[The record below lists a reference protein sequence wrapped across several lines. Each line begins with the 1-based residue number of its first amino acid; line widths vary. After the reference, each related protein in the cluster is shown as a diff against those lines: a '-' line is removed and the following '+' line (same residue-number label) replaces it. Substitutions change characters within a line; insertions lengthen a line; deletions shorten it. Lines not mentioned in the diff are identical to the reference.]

1 MHHLSQKSIFFMLLK
16 NIFTESGFE
25 SEAEFI
31 PLISQDEED
40 QLLKDDIPEQLC
52 ILTVRNMVL
61 YSGIVFPII
70 AGKSGSIQL
79 LQDAYGLD
87 KTVGVLTQKNSGIE
101 NLSEKDLYSI
111 GTVAKI
117 LKLLKMPDGNTTVI
131 LQGKRRFKVNRFIQN
146 DPYFKAEIIALE
158 ENKPSCKDKE
168 YLALVESIKEIA
180 IKIIQDN
187 PNIPSEASIA
197 IRNIE
202 SPSFLINFVAA
213 NMNLAT
219 RDKQKLLEYDDLK
232 KRAMETLRFLNV
244 EHQQIKLKNDIQS
257 RVRSDMDQ
265 QQREYFL
272 HQQIKAIQEEL
283 GDISYEKEIDEMR
296 AKASR
301 KKWPKEAKKQ
311 FDRELLKM
319 QRTNPQ
325 MPEYTVQRNYL
336 ELMIDLP
343 WGRYSKDNF
352 DLEYAQKI
360 LDRDHYGLEKVKE
373 RIIEYLAVLKLR
385 GDMRSPILCFYGPP
399 GVGKT
404 SLGRSIATALKRK
417 YVRIS
422 LGGLHD
428 ESEIRGHRRTY
439 IGAMPGRLLQ
449 SIRKVGTSNPVFVI
463 DEIDKMGI
471 GTNGDPSSAMLE
483 VLDPEQNTS
492 FYDNFLEMGYD
503 LSKVLFIAT
512 ANSLSHI
519 QPALIDRME
528 VIEMNGY
535 TVEEKTQIVKKHI
548 LPKQLK
554 DNGLKKSDLILGTK
568 QIEKVIESYTRES
581 GLRTLEKH
589 IAKLARYVAK
599 HIAMNKKYVKFLS
612 IEKIESILGIPNDP
626 DRYEE
631 NNVPGVVTGL
641 AWTHFGGD
649 ILYIESS
656 LSKGK
661 GHLSITGNLGEVMK
675 ESATIALQYIKAHY
689 KEFNIDPIMFEEKN
703 VHVHVPEGAVPK
715 DGPSAGITMLT
726 SLVSSFT
733 KRKLRPHLAM
743 TGEITLRGK
752 VLPVGG
758 IKEKILAAKRANIKE
773 IILSQD
779 NKKDVEEIKTEHL
792 KGLTF
797 DYVRNMNDVIHLA
810 LL

>member
-1 MHHLSQKSIFFMLLK
+1 MLLK

-31 PLISQDEED
+31 PLMSQDEED

-79 LQDAYGLD
+79 LQDAYGFD
-87 KTVGVLTQKNSGIE
+87 KTVGVLTQKNSVIE
-101 NLSEKDLYSI
+101 NLSEKDLYTI

-146 DPYFKAEIIALE
+146 DPYFKAEIIALK

-168 YLALVESIKEIA
+168 YLALVESIKEIS

-219 RDKQKLLEYDDLK
+219 RDKQKLLEYNDLK

-296 AKASR
+296 VKASR

-352 DLEYAQKI
+352 NLEFAQKI

-417 YVRIS
+417 YVRVS

-463 DEIDKMGI
+463 DEIDKMGL

-512 ANSLSHI
+512 ANSLSNI
-519 QPALIDRME
+519 QAALIDRME

-535 TVEEKTQIVKKHI
+535 TVEEKTPIVKKHI

-554 DNGLKKSDLILGTK
+554 ENGLKKSDLILGNK

-589 IAKLARYVAK
+589 IAKLARYAAK
-599 HIAMNKKYVKFLS
+599 HIAMNKKYVKRLN
-612 IEKIESILGIPNDP
+612 IEKIEEILGIPNDP
-626 DRYEE
+626 DCYEG
-631 NNVPGVVTGL
+631 NNITGVVTGL
-641 AWTHFGGD
+641 AWTNFGGD

-661 GHLSITGNLGEVMK
+661 GNLSITGNLGDVMK

-689 KEFNIDPIMFEEKN
+689 EEFHIDPKMFEEKN

-715 DGPSAGITMLT
+715 DGPSAGIAMLT
-726 SLVSSFT
+726 SLVSSY
-733 KRKLRPHLAM
+733 KNRKLKPHLAM

-779 NKKDVEEIKTEHL
+779 NKKDVEEIKKDHL

-797 DYVRNMNDVIHLA
+797 DYVRDMNDVVHLS

>member
-1 MHHLSQKSIFFMLLK
+1 MFLK

-31 PLISQDEED
+31 PLMSQDEED

-158 ENKPSCKDKE
+158 ENKPSCQDKE

-187 PNIPSEASIA
+187 PNLPSEASIA

-296 AKASR
+296 VKASR

-554 DNGLKKSDLILGTK
+554 DNGLKKSNLILGTK

-581 GLRTLEKH
+581 GLRTLEKQ

-599 HIAMNKKYVKFLS
+599 HIAMNKKYVKNLS
-612 IEKIESILGIPNDP
+612 IEKIERILGIPNDP
-626 DRYEE
+626 DRYED

-661 GHLSITGNLGEVMK
+661 GHLSLTGNLGEVMK

-689 KEFNIDPIMFEEKN
+689 KEFHIDPIMFEEKN

-733 KRKLRPHLAM
+733 KRKLRPNLAM

-773 IILSQD
+773 IILSQE
-779 NKKDVEEIKTEHL
+779 NKKDIEEIKTEHL

>member
-1 MHHLSQKSIFFMLLK
+1 MLLK

-31 PLISQDEED
+31 PLMSQDEED

-131 LQGKRRFKVNRFIQN
+131 LQGKRRFKVSRFIQN

-301 KKWPKEAKKQ
+301 KKWSKEAKKQ

-343 WGRYSKDNF
+343 WGKYSKDSF
-352 DLEYAQKI
+352 DLEFAQKI

-449 SIRKVGTSNPVFVI
+449 SIRKVGTSNPVFVL
-463 DEIDKMGI
+463 DEIDKMGL
-471 GTNGDPSSAMLE
+471 GANGDPSSAMLE

-512 ANSLSHI
+512 ANSLSNI

-554 DNGLKKSDLILGTK
+554 ENGLKKSELILGTP

-589 IAKLARYVAK
+589 MAKLARYAAK
-599 HIAMNKKYVKFLS
+599 HIAMDRKYVKRLS
-612 IEKIESILGIPNDP
+612 IEKIEEILGIPNDP

-631 NNVPGVVTGL
+631 NKVPGVVTGL

-661 GHLSITGNLGEVMK
+661 GNLSITGNLGEVMK

-689 KEFNIDPIMFEEKN
+689 KDFNIDPKMFEEQN

-726 SLVSSFT
+726 SLVSSYT

-779 NKKDVEEIKTEHL
+779 NKKDVEEIKQDHL

-797 DYVRNMNDVIHLA
+797 DYVRDMNDVIHLA
-810 LL
+810 LI

>member
-1 MHHLSQKSIFFMLLK
+1 MLLK

-31 PLISQDEED
+31 PLMSQDEED
-40 QLLKDDIPEQLC
+40 QLLKGDIPEQLC
-52 ILTVRNMVL
+52 ILTVKNMVL

-352 DLEYAQKI
+352 DLDYAQKI

-463 DEIDKMGI
+463 DEIDKMGL

-554 DNGLKKSDLILGTK
+554 DNGLKKSDLVLGTK

-599 HIAMNKKYVKFLS
+599 HIAMNKKYVKLLS
-612 IEKIESILGIPNDP
+612 IEKIEKILGIPNDP

-631 NNVPGVVTGL
+631 NNIPGVVTGL

-733 KRKLRPHLAM
+733 KRKLRPNLAM

-779 NKKDVEEIKTEHL
+779 NKKDVEEIKPEHL

-797 DYVRNMNDVIHLA
+797 DYVKNMNDVIHLS

>member
-1 MHHLSQKSIFFMLLK
+1 MLLK

-31 PLISQDEED
+31 PLMSQDEED
-40 QLLKDDIPEQLC
+40 QLLKDDIPKQLC

-101 NLSEKDLYSI
+101 NISEKDLYSI

-146 DPYFKAEIIALE
+146 DPYFKAEIVALE
-158 ENKPSCKDKE
+158 EKKPSCKDKE

-343 WGRYSKDNF
+343 WGRYSKDSF

-463 DEIDKMGI
+463 DEIDKMSLGA
-471 GTNGDPSSAMLE
+471 NGDPSSAMLE

-554 DNGLKKSDLILGTK
+554 DNGLKKSNLILGNK

-599 HIAMNKKYVKFLS
+599 HIAMNKKYVKKLS
-612 IEKIESILGIPNDP
+612 IEKIENILGVPNDP

-641 AWTHFGGD
+641 AWTNFGGD

-656 LSKGK
+656 LSNGK
-661 GHLSITGNLGEVMK
+661 GNLSITGNLGEIMK
-675 ESATIALQYIKAHY
+675 ESATIALQYIKSHY
-689 KEFNIDPIMFEEKN
+689 KEFNIDPKMFEEKN

-726 SLVSSFT
+726 SLVSSYT
-733 KRKLRPHLAM
+733 KRKLKPNIAM

-779 NKKDVEEIKTEHL
+779 NKKDVEEIKQEHL
-792 KGLTF
+792 IGLTF
-797 DYVRNMNDVIHLA
+797 DYVRDMNDVIHLS

>member
-1 MHHLSQKSIFFMLLK
+1 MLLK

-31 PLISQDEED
+31 PLMSQDEED

-79 LQDAYGLD
+79 LQDAYGFD

-343 WGRYSKDNF
+343 WGRYSKDSF
-352 DLEYAQKI
+352 DLEFAQKI

-471 GTNGDPSSAMLE
+471 GANGDPSSAMLE

-512 ANSLSHI
+512 ANSLSNI

-528 VIEMNGY
+528 IIEMNGY

-548 LPKQLK
+548 FPKQLK
-554 DNGLKKSDLILGTK
+554 ENGLRKSDLILGTK

-599 HIAMNKKYVKFLS
+599 HIAMDKKYVKHFN
-612 IEKIESILGIPNDP
+612 IEKIEEILGIPNDP
-626 DRYEE
+626 DRYEG

-641 AWTHFGGD
+641 AWTNFGGD

-661 GHLSITGNLGEVMK
+661 GNLSITGNLGEIMK

-689 KEFNIDPIMFEEKN
+689 EEFNIDPKMFEEKN
-703 VHVHVPEGAVPK
+703 VHVHVPEGSVPK

-726 SLVSSFT
+726 SLVSIYT
-733 KRKLRPHLAM
+733 KRKLKPYLAM

-773 IILSQD
+773 IILSQE
-779 NKKDVEEIKTEHL
+779 NKKDVEEIKQDHL

-797 DYVRNMNDVIHLA
+797 DYVRDMNDVIHLA

>member
-1 MHHLSQKSIFFMLLK
+1 MKSILDMLLK

-31 PLISQDEED
+31 PLMSQDEED
-40 QLLKDDIPEQLC
+40 QLLKDDVPEQLC

-79 LQDAYGLD
+79 LKDAYGLD
-87 KTVGVLTQKNSGIE
+87 KTVGVLTQRNSVIE
-101 NLSEKDLYSI
+101 NISEKDLYSI

-146 DPYFKAEIIALE
+146 NPYFKAEILALE
-158 ENKPSCKDKE
+158 EKKPSSKDKE
-168 YLALVESIKEIA
+168 YLALVESIKEIS

-202 SPSFLINFVAA
+202 SPSFLINFVAS

-232 KRAMETLRFLNV
+232 KRAMETLRFLNL

-296 AKASR
+296 TKASR
-301 KKWPKEAKKQ
+301 KKWTKEAKKQ
-311 FDRELLKM
+311 FDRELIKM
-319 QRTNPQ
+319 QRINPQ

-343 WGRYSKDNF
+343 WNKYSKDNF
-352 DLEYAQKI
+352 DLEFAQKI
-360 LDRDHYGLEKVKE
+360 LDRDHYGLEHVKE

-417 YVRIS
+417 YIRIS

-449 SIRKVGTSNPVFVI
+449 SIRKAGTSNPVFVI
-463 DEIDKMGI
+463 DEIDKIGL

-492 FYDNFLEMGYD
+492 FYDNFLEMGYN

-512 ANSLSHI
+512 ANSISSIH
-519 QPALIDRME
+519 PALLDRME
-528 VIEMNGY
+528 LIEMNGY
-535 TVEEKTQIVKKHI
+535 TIEEKIKIVKKHI
-548 LPKQLK
+548 FPKQLK
-554 DNGLKKSDLILGTK
+554 ENGLKKKDLILGNE

-581 GLRTLEKH
+581 GLRTIEKH
-589 IAKLARYVAK
+589 MAKLARYAAK
-599 HIAMNKKYVKFLS
+599 HIAMDQKYLKRLS
-612 IEKIESILGIPNDP
+612 VEKIEKILGIPNDP

-631 NNVPGVVTGL
+631 NKVPGVVTGL

-689 KEFNIDPIMFEEKN
+689 KEFNIDPKMFEERN

-726 SLVSSFT
+726 SLVSSYT
-733 KRKLRPHLAM
+733 KRKLRPYLAM

-779 NKKDVEEIKTEHL
+779 NKKDVEEIKQDNL

-797 DYVRNMNDVIHLA
+797 DYVRDMNDVIHLA

>member
-1 MHHLSQKSIFFMLLK
+1 MLLK

-31 PLISQDEED
+31 PLMSQDEED

-131 LQGKRRFKVNRFIQN
+131 LQGKRRFKVSRFIQN

-301 KKWPKEAKKQ
+301 KKWSKEAKKQ

-343 WGRYSKDNF
+343 WGKYSKDSF
-352 DLEYAQKI
+352 DLEFAQKI

-449 SIRKVGTSNPVFVI
+449 SIRKVGTSNPVFVL
-463 DEIDKMGI
+463 DEIDKMGL
-471 GTNGDPSSAMLE
+471 GANGDPSSAMLE

-512 ANSLSHI
+512 ANSISNI

-535 TVEEKTQIVKKHI
+535 TIEEKTQIVKKHI

-554 DNGLKKSDLILGTK
+554 ENGLKKSDLILGTQ

-589 IAKLARYVAK
+589 MAKLARYAAK
-599 HIAMNKKYVKFLS
+599 HIAMDRKYVKRLS
-612 IEKIESILGIPNDP
+612 IEKIEEILGIPNDP

-631 NNVPGVVTGL
+631 NKVPGVVTGL
-641 AWTHFGGD
+641 AWTNFGGD

-661 GHLSITGNLGEVMK
+661 GNLSITGNLGEVMK

-689 KEFNIDPIMFEEKN
+689 KDFNIDPKMFEEQN

-726 SLVSSFT
+726 SLVSSYT
-733 KRKLRPHLAM
+733 KRKLRPYLAM

-779 NKKDVEEIKTEHL
+779 NKKDVEEIKQDHL

-797 DYVRNMNDVIHLA
+797 DYVRDMNDVIHLA
-810 LL
+810 LV

>member
-1 MHHLSQKSIFFMLLK
+1 MFLK

-31 PLISQDEED
+31 PLMSQDEED

-158 ENKPSCKDKE
+158 ENKPSCQDKE

-187 PNIPSEASIA
+187 PNLPSEASIA

-296 AKASR
+296 VKASR

-554 DNGLKKSDLILGTK
+554 DNGLKRSDLILGTK

-581 GLRTLEKH
+581 GLRTLEKQ

-599 HIAMNKKYVKFLS
+599 HIAMNKKYVKLLS
-612 IEKIESILGIPNDP
+612 IEKIEKILGIPNDP
-626 DRYEE
+626 DRYED

-661 GHLSITGNLGEVMK
+661 GHLSLTGNLGEVMK

-689 KEFNIDPIMFEEKN
+689 KEFHIDPIMFEEKN

-773 IILSQD
+773 IILSQE
-779 NKKDVEEIKTEHL
+779 NKKDIEEIKTEHL

-797 DYVRNMNDVIHLA
+797 DYVKNMNDVIHLA

>member
-1 MHHLSQKSIFFMLLK
+1 MLLK

-31 PLISQDEED
+31 PLMSQDEED
-40 QLLKDDIPEQLC
+40 QFLKDDIPKQLC

-131 LQGKRRFKVNRFIQN
+131 LQGKRRFKVSRFIQK
-146 DPYFKAEIIALE
+146 DPYFKAEILALE
-158 ENKPSCKDKE
+158 EKKPSCKDKE

-296 AKASR
+296 AKSSR
-301 KKWPKEAKKQ
+301 KKWSKEAKKQ

-343 WGRYSKDNF
+343 WGKYSKDSF
-352 DLEYAQKI
+352 DLEFAQKI

-449 SIRKVGTSNPVFVI
+449 SIRKVGTSNPVFVL
-463 DEIDKMGI
+463 DEIDKMGL
-471 GTNGDPSSAMLE
+471 GANGDPSSAMLE

-512 ANSLSHI
+512 ANSLSNI

-535 TVEEKTQIVKKHI
+535 TVEEKTKIVKKHI

-554 DNGLKKSDLILGTK
+554 ENGLKKSDLILGTQ

-589 IAKLARYVAK
+589 MAKLARYAAK
-599 HIAMNKKYVKFLS
+599 HIVMDRKYVKRLS
-612 IEKIESILGIPNDP
+612 IEKIEEILGIPNDP

-631 NNVPGVVTGL
+631 NKVPGVVTGL
-641 AWTHFGGD
+641 AWTNFGGD

-661 GHLSITGNLGEVMK
+661 GNLSITGNLGEVMK

-689 KEFNIDPIMFEEKN
+689 KDFNIDPKMFEEQN

-726 SLVSSFT
+726 SLVSSYT

-779 NKKDVEEIKTEHL
+779 NKKDVEEIKQDHL

-797 DYVRNMNDVIHLA
+797 DYVRDMNDVIHLA
-810 LL
+810 LI

>member
-1 MHHLSQKSIFFMLLK
+1 MLLK

-31 PLISQDEED
+31 PLMSQDEED
-40 QLLKDDIPEQLC
+40 QLLKDDIPKQLC

-101 NLSEKDLYSI
+101 NISEKDLYSI

-146 DPYFKAEIIALE
+146 DPYFKAEIVALE
-158 ENKPSCKDKE
+158 EKKPSCKDKE

-343 WGRYSKDNF
+343 WGRYSKDSF

-463 DEIDKMGI
+463 DEIDKMSL

-528 VIEMNGY
+528 IIEMNGY

-599 HIAMNKKYVKFLS
+599 HIAMNKKYVKKLS
-612 IEKIESILGIPNDP
+612 IEKIENILGVPNDP

-641 AWTHFGGD
+641 AWTNFGGD

-656 LSKGK
+656 LSNGK
-661 GHLSITGNLGEVMK
+661 GNLSITGNLGEIMK
-675 ESATIALQYIKAHY
+675 ESATIALQYIKSHY
-689 KEFNIDPIMFEEKN
+689 KEFNIDPKMFEEKN

-726 SLVSSFT
+726 SLVSSYT
-733 KRKLRPHLAM
+733 KRKLKPNIAM

-779 NKKDVEEIKTEHL
+779 NKKDVEEIKPEHL
-792 KGLTF
+792 IGLTF
-797 DYVRNMNDVIHLA
+797 DYVRDMNDVIHLS

>member
-1 MHHLSQKSIFFMLLK
+1 MLLK

-31 PLISQDEED
+31 PLMSQDEED

-131 LQGKRRFKVNRFIQN
+131 LQGKRRFKVSRFIQN

-301 KKWPKEAKKQ
+301 KKWSKEAKKQ

-343 WGRYSKDNF
+343 WGKYSKDSF
-352 DLEYAQKI
+352 DLEFAQKI

-449 SIRKVGTSNPVFVI
+449 SIRKVGTSNPVFVL
-463 DEIDKMGI
+463 DEIDKMGL
-471 GTNGDPSSAMLE
+471 GANGDPSSAMLE

-512 ANSLSHI
+512 ANSLSNI

-554 DNGLKKSDLILGTK
+554 ENGLRKSDLILGNQ

-589 IAKLARYVAK
+589 MAKLARYAAK
-599 HIAMNKKYVKFLS
+599 HIAMDRKYVKRLS
-612 IEKIESILGIPNDP
+612 IEKIEEILGIPNDP

-631 NNVPGVVTGL
+631 NKVPGVVTGL
-641 AWTHFGGD
+641 AWTNFGGD

-661 GHLSITGNLGEVMK
+661 GNLSITGNLGEVMK

-689 KEFNIDPIMFEEKN
+689 KDFNIDPKMFEEQN

-726 SLVSSFT
+726 SLVSSYT

-779 NKKDVEEIKTEHL
+779 NKKDVEEIKQDHL

-797 DYVRNMNDVIHLA
+797 DYVRDMNDVIHLA
-810 LL
+810 LI

>member
-1 MHHLSQKSIFFMLLK
+1 MFLK

-31 PLISQDEED
+31 PLMSQDEED

-158 ENKPSCKDKE
+158 ENKPSCQDKE

-187 PNIPSEASIA
+187 PNLPSEASIA

-296 AKASR
+296 VKASR

-554 DNGLKKSDLILGTK
+554 ENGLKKSDLILGTK

-581 GLRTLEKH
+581 GLRTLEKQ

-599 HIAMNKKYVKFLS
+599 HIAMNKKYVKNLS
-612 IEKIESILGIPNDP
+612 MEKIERILGIPNDP
-626 DRYEE
+626 DRYED

-661 GHLSITGNLGEVMK
+661 GHLSLTGNLGEVMK

-689 KEFNIDPIMFEEKN
+689 KEFHIDPIMFEEKN

-733 KRKLRPHLAM
+733 KRKLRPNLAM

-773 IILSQD
+773 IILSQE
-779 NKKDVEEIKTEHL
+779 NKKDIEEIKNEHL

-797 DYVRNMNDVIHLA
+797 DYVRNMNDVIHLS

>member
-1 MHHLSQKSIFFMLLK
+1 MLLK

-31 PLISQDEED
+31 PLMSQDEED
-40 QLLKDDIPEQLC
+40 QLLKGDIPEQLC

-70 AGKSGSIQL
+70 AGKSRSIQL

-219 RDKQKLLEYDDLK
+219 KDKQKLLEYDDLK

-283 GDISYEKEIDEMR
+283 GDISYEKEIDDMR
-296 AKASR
+296 VKASK

-343 WGRYSKDNF
+343 WGRYSKDSF

-360 LDRDHYGLEKVKE
+360 LERDHYGLEKVKE

-463 DEIDKMGI
+463 DEIDKMGL

-512 ANSLSHI
+512 ANTLSHI

-528 VIEMNGY
+528 IIEMNGY

-554 DNGLKKSDLILGTK
+554 DNGLKKYELKLGTK

-599 HIAMNKKYVKFLS
+599 HIAMNKKYVKHLS
-612 IEKIESILGIPNDP
+612 IEKIEKILGIPNDP
-626 DRYEE
+626 NRYEE

-641 AWTHFGGD
+641 AWTNFGGD

-661 GHLSITGNLGEVMK
+661 GNLSITGNLGEVMK

-689 KEFNIDPIMFEEKN
+689 KEFNIDPIMLEEKN
-703 VHVHVPEGAVPK
+703 IHVHVPEGAVPK

-733 KRKLRPHLAM
+733 KKKIRPNLAM

-779 NKKDVEEIKTEHL
+779 NKKDVEEIKPEHL

-797 DYVRNMNDVIHLA
+797 DYVINMNDVIHLA

>member
-1 MHHLSQKSIFFMLLK
+1 MLLK

-40 QLLKDDIPEQLC
+40 QLLKDEIPEQLC

-87 KTVGVLTQKNSGIE
+87 KTVGVLTQKNSVIE
-101 NLSEKDLYSI
+101 NLSEKDLYTI

-146 DPYFKAEIIALE
+146 DPYFKAEIIALK

-168 YLALVESIKEIA
+168 YLALVESIKEIS

-219 RDKQKLLEYDDLK
+219 RDKQKLLEYNDLK

-352 DLEYAQKI
+352 NLEFAQKI

-417 YVRIS
+417 YVRVS

-463 DEIDKMGI
+463 DEIDKMGL

-512 ANSLSHI
+512 ANSLSNI
-519 QPALIDRME
+519 QAALIDRME

-535 TVEEKTQIVKKHI
+535 TVEEKTPIVKKHI

-554 DNGLKKSDLILGTK
+554 ENGLKKSDLILGNK

-589 IAKLARYVAK
+589 IAKLARYAAK
-599 HIAMNKKYVKFLS
+599 HIAMNKKYVKRLN
-612 IEKIESILGIPNDP
+612 IEKIEEILGIPNDP
-626 DRYEE
+626 DRYEG
-631 NNVPGVVTGL
+631 NNITGVVTGL
-641 AWTHFGGD
+641 AWTNFGGD

-661 GHLSITGNLGEVMK
+661 GNLSITGNLGDVMK

-689 KEFNIDPIMFEEKN
+689 EEFHIDPKMFEEQN

-715 DGPSAGITMLT
+715 DGPSAGIAMLT
-726 SLVSSFT
+726 SLVSSY
-733 KRKLRPHLAM
+733 KNRKLKPHLAM

-779 NKKDVEEIKTEHL
+779 NKKDVEEIKQDHL
-792 KGLTF
+792 KGLIF
-797 DYVRNMNDVIHLA
+797 DYVRDMNDVVHLS

>member
-1 MHHLSQKSIFFMLLK
+1 
-16 NIFTESGFE
+16 
-25 SEAEFI
+25 
-31 PLISQDEED
+31 
-40 QLLKDDIPEQLC
+40 
-52 ILTVRNMVL
+52 
-61 YSGIVFPII
+61 
-70 AGKSGSIQL
+70 
-79 LQDAYGLD
+79 
-87 KTVGVLTQKNSGIE
+87 
-101 NLSEKDLYSI
+101 
-111 GTVAKI
+111 
-117 LKLLKMPDGNTTVI
+117 
-131 LQGKRRFKVNRFIQN
+131 
-146 DPYFKAEIIALE
+146 
-158 ENKPSCKDKE
+158 
-168 YLALVESIKEIA
+168 
-180 IKIIQDN
+180 
-187 PNIPSEASIA
+187 
-197 IRNIE
+197 
-202 SPSFLINFVAA
+202 
-213 NMNLAT
+213 
-219 RDKQKLLEYDDLK
+219 
-232 KRAMETLRFLNV
+232 
-244 EHQQIKLKNDIQS
+244 
-257 RVRSDMDQ
+257 
-265 QQREYFL
+265 
-272 HQQIKAIQEEL
+272 
-283 GDISYEKEIDEMR
+283 
-296 AKASR
+296 
-301 KKWPKEAKKQ
+301 
-311 FDRELLKM
+311 
-319 QRTNPQ
+319 
-325 MPEYTVQRNYL
+325 
-336 ELMIDLP
+336 
-343 WGRYSKDNF
+343 
-352 DLEYAQKI
+352 
-360 LDRDHYGLEKVKE
+360 VKE

-463 DEIDKMGI
+463 DEIDKIGL

-554 DNGLKKSDLILGTK
+554 ENGLKKSYLVLGTR

-599 HIAMNKKYVKFLS
+599 HIAMNKKYVKNLN

-689 KEFNIDPIMFEEKN
+689 KEFNIDPIMFEEQN

-779 NKKDVEEIKTEHL
+779 NKKDVEEIKPEHL

>member
-1 MHHLSQKSIFFMLLK
+1 MLLK

-31 PLISQDEED
+31 PLMSQDEED

-87 KTVGVLTQKNSGIE
+87 KTVGVLTQKNSVIE
-101 NLSEKDLYSI
+101 NLSEKDLYTI

-146 DPYFKAEIIALE
+146 DPYFKAEIIALK

-219 RDKQKLLEYDDLK
+219 RDKQKLLEYNDLK

-296 AKASR
+296 AKASK

-336 ELMIDLP
+336 EFLIDLP

-352 DLEYAQKI
+352 NLEFAQKI

-417 YVRIS
+417 YVRVS

-463 DEIDKMGI
+463 DEIDKMGL

-512 ANSLSHI
+512 ANSLSNI
-519 QPALIDRME
+519 QAALIDRME

-535 TVEEKTQIVKKHI
+535 TVEEKTPIVKKHI

-554 DNGLKKSDLILGTK
+554 ENGLKKSDLLLGNK

-589 IAKLARYVAK
+589 IAKLARYAAK
-599 HIAMNKKYVKFLS
+599 HIAMNKKYVKRLN
-612 IEKIESILGIPNDP
+612 IEKIEEILGIPNDP
-626 DRYEE
+626 DRYEG
-631 NNVPGVVTGL
+631 NNITGVVTGL
-641 AWTHFGGD
+641 AWTNFGGD

-661 GHLSITGNLGEVMK
+661 GNLSITGNLGDVMK

-689 KEFNIDPIMFEEKN
+689 EEFHIDPKMFEEQN

-715 DGPSAGITMLT
+715 DGPSAGIAMLT
-726 SLVSSFT
+726 SLVSSY
-733 KRKLRPHLAM
+733 KNRKLKPHLAM

-779 NKKDVEEIKTEHL
+779 NKKDVEEIKQDHL

-797 DYVRNMNDVIHLA
+797 DYVRDMNDVVHLS

>member
-1 MHHLSQKSIFFMLLK
+1 MLLK

-31 PLISQDEED
+31 PLMSQDEED

-61 YSGIVFPII
+61 YTGIVFPII

-79 LQDAYGLD
+79 LQDAYGCN
-87 KTVGVLTQKNSGIE
+87 KTVGVLTQKNSVID

-158 ENKPSCKDKE
+158 EKKPSCKDKE

-219 RDKQKLLEYDDLK
+219 RDKQKLLEYNDLK

-244 EHQQIKLKNDIQS
+244 EHQQLKLKNDIQS

-343 WGRYSKDNF
+343 WSRYSKDSF
-352 DLEYAQKI
+352 DLDFAKKI

-404 SLGRSIATALKRK
+404 SLGKSIATAMKRK
-417 YVRIS
+417 YVRVS

-463 DEIDKMGI
+463 DEIDKMGL

-512 ANSLSHI
+512 ANSLSNI

-528 VIEMNGY
+528 IIEMNGY
-535 TVEEKTQIVKKHI
+535 TIEEKTPIVQKYI

-554 DNGLKKSDLILGTK
+554 ENGLKKSDIILGTK

-581 GLRTLEKH
+581 GLRTLEKQ
-589 IAKLARYVAK
+589 IAKLARYAAK
-599 HIAMNKKYVKFLS
+599 HIAMNKKYIKRLS
-612 IEKIESILGIPNDP
+612 IEKIEQILGIPNDP
-626 DRYEE
+626 ERYEK
-631 NNVPGVVTGL
+631 NDVPGVVIGL
-641 AWTHFGGD
+641 AWTNFGGD

-661 GHLSITGNLGEVMK
+661 GHLNITGNLGEVMK
-675 ESATIALQYIKAHY
+675 ESATIALQYIKANYDKFH
-689 KEFNIDPIMFEEKN
+689 IDPKMFEENN
-703 VHVHVPEGAVPK
+703 VHLHVPEGAVPK

-726 SLVSSFT
+726 SLVSIYT
-733 KRKLRPHLAM
+733 KRKLKPNLAM

-773 IILSQD
+773 IILSQE
-779 NKKDVEEIKTEHL
+779 NKKDVQEIKQEHL

-797 DYVRNMNDVIHLA
+797 DYVREMNDVIQLS

>member
-1 MHHLSQKSIFFMLLK
+1 MLLK

-31 PLISQDEED
+31 PLMSQDEED

-213 NMNLAT
+213 NMNLST

-296 AKASR
+296 AKAYR
-301 KKWPKEAKKQ
+301 KKWTKEAKRQ

-343 WGRYSKDNF
+343 WRKYSKDSF
-352 DLEYAQKI
+352 DLEFAQKI
-360 LDRDHYGLEKVKE
+360 LDRDHYGLEKIKE
-373 RIIEYLAVLKLR
+373 RILEYLAVLKLR

-463 DEIDKMGI
+463 DEIDKIGI
-471 GTNGDPSSAMLE
+471 GANGDPSSAMLE

-512 ANSLSHI
+512 ANSLSTIH
-519 QPALIDRME
+519 PALIDRME
-528 VIEMNGY
+528 IIEMNGY
-535 TVEEKTQIVKKHI
+535 IVEEKTQIVKKHI
-548 LPKQLK
+548 IPKQLK
-554 DNGLKKSDLILGTK
+554 ENGLKKSDLILGTK
-568 QIEKVIESYTRES
+568 EIEKVIESYTRES

-599 HIAMNKKYVKFLS
+599 HIAMDKKYVKHLS
-612 IEKIESILGIPNDP
+612 LEKIEEILGIPNEP
-626 DRYEE
+626 DRYEG
-631 NNVPGVVTGL
+631 NNVTGVVTGL
-641 AWTHFGGD
+641 AWTNFGGD

-661 GHLSITGNLGEVMK
+661 GNLSITGNLGEIMK
-675 ESATIALQYIKAHY
+675 ESATIALQYIKSHY
-689 KEFNIDPIMFEEKN
+689 EEFHIDPKMFEEKN
-703 VHVHVPEGAVPK
+703 VHVHVPEGSVPK

-726 SLVSSFT
+726 SLVSSYT

-773 IILSQD
+773 IILSQE
-779 NKKDVEEIKTEHL
+779 NKKDVEEIKQDHL

-810 LL
+810 LK

>member
-1 MHHLSQKSIFFMLLK
+1 MFLK

-31 PLISQDEED
+31 PLMSQDEED
-40 QLLKDDIPEQLC
+40 QLLKDEIPEQLC

-131 LQGKRRFKVNRFIQN
+131 LQGKRRFKVSRFIQN

-219 RDKQKLLEYDDLK
+219 RDKQKLLECDDLK

-301 KKWPKEAKKQ
+301 KKWSKEAKKQ

-343 WGRYSKDNF
+343 WKKYSKDSF
-352 DLEYAQKI
+352 DLEFAQKI

-417 YVRIS
+417 YGRIS

-449 SIRKVGTSNPVFVI
+449 SIRKVGTSNPVFVL
-463 DEIDKMGI
+463 DEIDKMGL
-471 GTNGDPSSAMLE
+471 GANGDPSSAMLE

-512 ANSLSHI
+512 ANSLSNI

-554 DNGLKKSDLILGTK
+554 ENGLKKSDLILGNQ

-589 IAKLARYVAK
+589 MAKLARYAAK
-599 HIAMNKKYVKFLS
+599 HIAMDRKYVKRLS
-612 IEKIESILGIPNDP
+612 IEKIEEILGIPNDP

-631 NNVPGVVTGL
+631 NKVPGVVTGL
-641 AWTHFGGD
+641 AWTNFGGD

-661 GHLSITGNLGEVMK
+661 GNLSITGNLGEVMK

-689 KEFNIDPIMFEEKN
+689 KDFNIDPKMFEEQN

-726 SLVSSFT
+726 SLVSSYT
-733 KRKLRPHLAM
+733 KRKLRPYLAM

-779 NKKDVEEIKTEHL
+779 NKKDVEEIKQDHL

-797 DYVRNMNDVIHLA
+797 DYVRDMNDVIHLA
-810 LL
+810 LI

>member
-1 MHHLSQKSIFFMLLK
+1 MLLK

-31 PLISQDEED
+31 PLMSQDEED
-40 QLLKDDIPEQLC
+40 QLLKDDVPEQLC

-79 LQDAYGLD
+79 LQDAYGFD

-301 KKWPKEAKKQ
+301 KKWTKEAKKQ

-319 QRTNPQ
+319 QRINPQ

-343 WGRYSKDNF
+343 WGRYSKDSF

-463 DEIDKMGI
+463 DEIDKMGL

-554 DNGLKKSDLILGTK
+554 DNGLKKSELILGTK

-599 HIAMNKKYVKFLS
+599 HIAMNKKYVKHLS

-661 GHLSITGNLGEVMK
+661 GNLSITGNLGEVMK
-675 ESATIALQYIKAHY
+675 ESATIALQYIKANY
-689 KEFNIDPIMFEEKN
+689 KKFNIDPIMFEEKN

-733 KRKLRPHLAM
+733 KRKLRPNLAM

-779 NKKDVEEIKTEHL
+779 NKKDVEEIKPEHL

-797 DYVRNMNDVIHLA
+797 DYVRNMNDVIHLS

>member
-1 MHHLSQKSIFFMLLK
+1 MLLK

>member
-1 MHHLSQKSIFFMLLK
+1 MLLK

-31 PLISQDEED
+31 PLMSQDEED

-79 LQDAYGLD
+79 LQDAYGFD
-87 KTVGVLTQKNSGIE
+87 KTVGVLTQKNSVIE
-101 NLSEKDLYSI
+101 NLSEKDLYTI

-146 DPYFKAEIIALE
+146 DPYFKAEIIALK

-202 SPSFLINFVAA
+202 SPSFLINFVAS

-219 RDKQKLLEYDDLK
+219 RDKQKLLEYNDLK

-352 DLEYAQKI
+352 NLEFAQKI

-417 YVRIS
+417 YVRVS

-463 DEIDKMGI
+463 DEIDKMGL

-503 LSKVLFIAT
+503 LSKVLFIST
-512 ANSLSHI
+512 ANSLSNI
-519 QPALIDRME
+519 QSALIDRME

-535 TVEEKTQIVKKHI
+535 TVEEKTPIVKKHI

-554 DNGLKKSDLILGTK
+554 ENGLKKSDLILGNK

-589 IAKLARYVAK
+589 IAKLARYAAK
-599 HIAMNKKYVKFLS
+599 HIAMNKKYVKRLN
-612 IEKIESILGIPNDP
+612 IEKIEEILGIPNDP
-626 DRYEE
+626 DRYEG
-631 NNVPGVVTGL
+631 NNVTGVVTGL
-641 AWTHFGGD
+641 AWTNFGGD

-661 GHLSITGNLGEVMK
+661 GNLSITGNLGDVMK

-689 KEFNIDPIMFEEKN
+689 EEFHIDPKMFEEKN

-715 DGPSAGITMLT
+715 DGPSAGIAMLT
-726 SLVSSFT
+726 SLVSIY
-733 KRKLRPHLAM
+733 KNRKLKPHLAM

-779 NKKDVEEIKTEHL
+779 NKKDVEEIKQDHL

-797 DYVRNMNDVIHLA
+797 DYVIDMNDVVHLS

>member
-1 MHHLSQKSIFFMLLK
+1 MFLK

-31 PLISQDEED
+31 PLMSQDEED

-158 ENKPSCKDKE
+158 ENKPSCQDKE

-187 PNIPSEASIA
+187 PNLPSEASIA

-296 AKASR
+296 VKASR

-373 RIIEYLAVLKLR
+373 RIVEYLAVLKLR

-528 VIEMNGY
+528 IIEMNGY
-535 TVEEKTQIVKKHI
+535 TVEEKTQIVKNHI

-581 GLRTLEKH
+581 GLRTLEKQ
-589 IAKLARYVAK
+589 ISKLARYVAK
-599 HIAMNKKYVKFLS
+599 HIAMNKKYVKHLS
-612 IEKIESILGIPNDP
+612 IEKIERILGIPNDP
-626 DRYEE
+626 DRYED

-689 KEFNIDPIMFEEKN
+689 KEFHIDPIMFEEKN

-733 KRKLRPHLAM
+733 KRKLRPNLAM

-773 IILSQD
+773 IILSQE
-779 NKKDVEEIKTEHL
+779 NKKDIEEIKTEHL

-797 DYVRNMNDVIHLA
+797 DYVRNMNDVIHLS

>member
-1 MHHLSQKSIFFMLLK
+1 MLLK

-31 PLISQDEED
+31 PLMSQDEED

-79 LQDAYGLD
+79 LQDAYGFD

-296 AKASR
+296 SKASR

-311 FDRELLKM
+311 FERELIKM
-319 QRTNPQ
+319 QRINPQ

-343 WGRYSKDNF
+343 WGRYSKDSF

-463 DEIDKMGI
+463 DEIDKMGL

-512 ANSLSHI
+512 ANSLSNI

-548 LPKQLK
+548 LTKQLK
-554 DNGLKKSDLILGTK
+554 ENGLKKSDLILRTK
-568 QIEKVIESYTRES
+568 QIEKIIESYTRES

-599 HIAMNKKYVKFLS
+599 HIAMNKKYVKHLS
-612 IEKIESILGIPNDP
+612 IEKIENILGIPNDP

-641 AWTHFGGD
+641 AWTNFGGD

-661 GHLSITGNLGEVMK
+661 GNLSITGNLGEIMK
-675 ESATIALQYIKAHY
+675 ESATIALQYIKANY
-689 KEFNIDPIMFEEKN
+689 KEFNIDPIMFEEQN

-733 KRKLRPHLAM
+733 KRKLKPNLAM

-773 IILSQD
+773 IILSKE
-779 NKKDVEEIKTEHL
+779 NKKDVEEIKSEQL

-797 DYVRNMNDVIHLA
+797 DYVRNMNDVIHLS

>member
-1 MHHLSQKSIFFMLLK
+1 MLLK

-31 PLISQDEED
+31 PLMSQDEED
-40 QLLKDDIPEQLC
+40 QLLKDDIPKQLC

-101 NLSEKDLYSI
+101 NISEKDLYSI

-213 NMNLAT
+213 NMNLST

-296 AKASR
+296 AKAAR

-352 DLEYAQKI
+352 DLEYAQK
-360 LDRDHYGLEKVKE
+360 
-373 RIIEYLAVLKLR
+373 VLVF
-385 GDMRSPILCFYGPP
+385 RS
-399 GVGKT
+399 T
-404 SLGRSIATALKRK
+404 M
-417 YVRIS
+417 
-422 LGGLHD
+422 D
-428 ESEIRGHRRTY
+428 W
-439 IGAMPGRLLQ
+439 
-449 SIRKVGTSNPVFVI
+449 
-463 DEIDKMGI
+463 
-471 GTNGDPSSAMLE
+471 
-483 VLDPEQNTS
+483 
-492 FYDNFLEMGYD
+492 
-503 LSKVLFIAT
+503 
-512 ANSLSHI
+512 
-519 QPALIDRME
+519 
-528 VIEMNGY
+528 
-535 TVEEKTQIVKKHI
+535 KK
-548 LPKQLK
+548 
-554 DNGLKKSDLILGTK
+554 
-568 QIEKVIESYTRES
+568 
-581 GLRTLEKH
+581 
-589 IAKLARYVAK
+589 
-599 HIAMNKKYVKFLS
+599 
-612 IEKIESILGIPNDP
+612 
-626 DRYEE
+626 
-631 NNVPGVVTGL
+631 
-641 AWTHFGGD
+641 
-649 ILYIESS
+649 
-656 LSKGK
+656 
-661 GHLSITGNLGEVMK
+661 
-675 ESATIALQYIKAHY
+675 
-689 KEFNIDPIMFEEKN
+689 
-703 VHVHVPEGAVPK
+703 
-715 DGPSAGITMLT
+715 
-726 SLVSSFT
+726 
-733 KRKLRPHLAM
+733 
-743 TGEITLRGK
+743 
-752 VLPVGG
+752 
-758 IKEKILAAKRANIKE
+758 
-773 IILSQD
+773 
-779 NKKDVEEIKTEHL
+779 
-792 KGLTF
+792 
-797 DYVRNMNDVIHLA
+797 
-810 LL
+810 

>member
-1 MHHLSQKSIFFMLLK
+1 MLLK
-16 NIFTESGFE
+16 NIFTEYKSGFE

-31 PLISQDEED
+31 PLMSQDEED
-40 QLLKDDIPEQLC
+40 QLLKDDVPKQLC

-70 AGKSGSIQL
+70 AGRSGSIQL
-79 LQDAYGLD
+79 LQDAYELD
-87 KTVGVLTQKNSGIE
+87 KTVGVLTQKNSVIE

-131 LQGKRRFKVNRFIQN
+131 LQGKKRFKVNRFIQN

-168 YLALVESIKEIA
+168 YIALVESIKEIA

-213 NMNLAT
+213 NMNLST
-219 RDKQKLLEYDDLK
+219 KDKQKLLEYDDIK
-232 KRAMETLRFLNV
+232 KRAMETLRFLNI

-257 RVRSDMDQ
+257 RVRNDMDQ

-283 GDISYEKEIDEMR
+283 GDISYEKEIEDMKI
-296 AKASR
+296 KASR

-311 FDRELLKM
+311 FERELLKM

-336 ELMIDLP
+336 ELMVDLP
-343 WGRYSKDNF
+343 WNKYSKDSF
-352 DLEYAQKI
+352 DLEYAQRI
-360 LDRDHYGLEKVKE
+360 LNRDHYGLDKIKE

-404 SLGRSIATALKRK
+404 SLGKSIATALKRK

-528 VIEMNGY
+528 ILEMNGY

-554 DNGLKKSDLILGTK
+554 ENGLKKSDLILGTK
-568 QIEKVIESYTRES
+568 QIEKIIESYTRES

-589 IAKLARYVAK
+589 IAKLTRYIAK
-599 HIAMNKKYVKFLS
+599 HIAMKKKYTKRLS
-612 IEKIESILGIPNDP
+612 IEKIENILGIPSDP

-641 AWTHFGGD
+641 AWTNFGGD
-649 ILYIESS
+649 ILYIESII
-656 LSKGK
+656 SKGK
-661 GHLSITGNLGEVMK
+661 GNLSITGNLGEVMK

-703 VHVHVPEGAVPK
+703 VHIHVPEGAVPK

-726 SLVSSFT
+726 SMVSCYT
-733 KRKLRPHLAM
+733 KRKLKPYLAM

-779 NKKDVEEIKTEHL
+779 NKKDVEEIKSEHL

-797 DYVRNMNDVIHLA
+797 DYVKNMNDVIHLS
-810 LL
+810 LMEQYDSSRKK

>member
-1 MHHLSQKSIFFMLLK
+1 MLLK

-31 PLISQDEED
+31 PLMSQDEED

-463 DEIDKMGI
+463 DEIDKMGL

-554 DNGLKKSDLILGTK
+554 ENGLKKSDLGLGTK

-599 HIAMNKKYVKFLS
+599 HIAMNKKYVKLLNV
-612 IEKIESILGIPNDP
+612 EKIESILGIPNDP

-631 NNVPGVVTGL
+631 NNIPGVVTGL

-689 KEFNIDPIMFEEKN
+689 KEFKIDPIMFEEKN

-797 DYVRNMNDVIHLA
+797 DYVKNMNDVIHLS

>member
-1 MHHLSQKSIFFMLLK
+1 MLLK

-31 PLISQDEED
+31 PLMSQDEED

-79 LQDAYGLD
+79 LQDAYGFD

-219 RDKQKLLEYDDLK
+219 RDKQKLLEYNDLK

-296 AKASR
+296 SKASR
-301 KKWPKEAKKQ
+301 KKWTKEAKKQ

-319 QRTNPQ
+319 QRINPQ

-343 WGRYSKDNF
+343 WGRYSKDSF

-463 DEIDKMGI
+463 DEIDKMGL

-554 DNGLKKSDLILGTK
+554 DNGLKKSDLILRTK

-599 HIAMNKKYVKFLS
+599 HIAMNKKYVKHLS

-661 GHLSITGNLGEVMK
+661 GNLSITGNLGEVMK
-675 ESATIALQYIKAHY
+675 ESATIALQYIKANY
-689 KEFNIDPIMFEEKN
+689 KKFNIDPIMFEEKN

-779 NKKDVEEIKTEHL
+779 NKKDVEEIKPEHL

>member
-1 MHHLSQKSIFFMLLK
+1 MFLK

-31 PLISQDEED
+31 PLMSQDEED

-158 ENKPSCKDKE
+158 ENKPSCQDKE

-187 PNIPSEASIA
+187 PNLPSEASIA

-296 AKASR
+296 VKASR

-554 DNGLKKSDLILGTK
+554 DNGLRKSDLILGTK
-568 QIEKVIESYTRES
+568 EIEKVIESYTRES
-581 GLRTLEKH
+581 GLRTLEKQ

-599 HIAMNKKYVKFLS
+599 HIAMNKKYVKLLS
-612 IEKIESILGIPNDP
+612 IEKIEKILGIPNDP
-626 DRYEE
+626 DRYED

-661 GHLSITGNLGEVMK
+661 GHLSLTGNLGEVMK

-689 KEFNIDPIMFEEKN
+689 KEFHIDPIMFEEKN

-773 IILSQD
+773 IILSQE
-779 NKKDVEEIKTEHL
+779 NKKDIEEIKTEHL

-797 DYVRNMNDVIHLA
+797 DYVKNMNDVIHLA

>member
-1 MHHLSQKSIFFMLLK
+1 MLLK

-31 PLISQDEED
+31 PLMSQDEED

-70 AGKSGSIQL
+70 AGKSRSIQL
-79 LQDAYGLD
+79 LQDAYGFD
-87 KTVGVLTQKNSGIE
+87 KTVGVLTQKNSVIE
-101 NLSEKDLYSI
+101 NLSEKDLYTI

-146 DPYFKAEIIALE
+146 DPYFKAEIIALK

-219 RDKQKLLEYDDLK
+219 RDKQKLLEYNDLK

-296 AKASR
+296 VKASR

-343 WGRYSKDNF
+343 WARYSKDNF
-352 DLEYAQKI
+352 NLEFAQKI

-417 YVRIS
+417 YVRVS

-463 DEIDKMGI
+463 DEIDKMGL

-512 ANSLSHI
+512 ANSLSNI
-519 QPALIDRME
+519 QAALIDRME

-535 TVEEKTQIVKKHI
+535 TVEEKTPIVKKHI

-554 DNGLKKSDLILGTK
+554 ENGLKKSDLILGNK

-589 IAKLARYVAK
+589 IAKLARYAAK
-599 HIAMNKKYVKFLS
+599 HIAMNKKYVKRLN
-612 IEKIESILGIPNDP
+612 IEKIEEILGIPNDP
-626 DRYEE
+626 DRYEG
-631 NNVPGVVTGL
+631 NNITGVVTGL
-641 AWTHFGGD
+641 AWTNFGGD

-656 LSKGK
+656 ISKGK
-661 GHLSITGNLGEVMK
+661 GNLSITGNLGDVMK

-689 KEFNIDPIMFEEKN
+689 EEFHIDPKMFEEKN

-715 DGPSAGITMLT
+715 DGPSAGIAMLT
-726 SLVSSFT
+726 SLVSSY
-733 KRKLRPHLAM
+733 KNRKLKPHLAM

-779 NKKDVEEIKTEHL
+779 NKKDVEEIKKDHL

-797 DYVRNMNDVIHLA
+797 DYVRDMNDVVHLS

>member
-1 MHHLSQKSIFFMLLK
+1 MLLK

-25 SEAEFI
+25 SETEFI
-31 PLISQDEED
+31 PLMSQDEED
-40 QLLKDDIPEQLC
+40 QLVKGDVPKQLC

-79 LQDAYGLD
+79 LQDAYELD
-87 KTVGVLTQKNSGIE
+87 KTVGVLTQKNSGVE
-101 NLSEKDLYSI
+101 NISEKDLYSI

-131 LQGKRRFKVNRFIQN
+131 LQGKKRFKVNRFIQKN
-146 DPYFKAEIIALE
+146 PYFKAEIIALE
-158 ENKPSCKDKE
+158 EKKPSCKDKE
-168 YLALVESIKEIA
+168 YIALVESIKEIA
-180 IKIIQDN
+180 IKIIRDN
-187 PNIPSEASIA
+187 PNLPSEASIA

-219 RDKQKLLEYDDLK
+219 KYKQKLLEYNDLK
-232 KRAMETLRFLNV
+232 KRAMETLRFLNI

-257 RVRSDMDQ
+257 RVRNDMDQ

-283 GDISYEKEIDEMR
+283 GDISYEKEIEDMR
-296 AKASR
+296 IKASK

-319 QRTNPQ
+319 QRTSPQ

-343 WGRYSKDNF
+343 WKKYSKDSF

-360 LDRDHYGLEKVKE
+360 LNRYHYGLDKIKE
-373 RIIEYLAVLKLR
+373 RVVEHLAVLKLR
-385 GDMRSPILCFYGPP
+385 GDMKSPILCFYGPP

-404 SLGRSIATALKRK
+404 SLGKSIATALKRK

-463 DEIDKMGI
+463 DEIDKISI
-471 GTNGDPSSAMLE
+471 GANGDPSSAMLE
-483 VLDPEQNTS
+483 VLDPEQNTY
-492 FYDNFLEMGYD
+492 FYDNFLEIGYD

-512 ANSLSHI
+512 ANSLTHV

-528 VIEMNGY
+528 ILEMNGY
-535 TVEEKTQIVKKHI
+535 TVEEKIQIVKKHI
-548 LPKQLK
+548 LSKQLK
-554 DNGLKKSDLILGTK
+554 ENGLKKSDLILGNK

-581 GLRTLEKH
+581 GLRNLEKH
-589 IAKLARYVAK
+589 IAKLARYAAK
-599 HIAMNKKYVKFLS
+599 HIAMNKKYIKRLN
-612 IEKIESILGIPNDP
+612 IENIENILGIPSDP
-626 DRYEE
+626 DRYEG

-641 AWTHFGGD
+641 AWTSFGGD
-649 ILYIESS
+649 ILYIESI

-661 GHLSITGNLGEVMK
+661 GNLSITGNLGEVMK
-675 ESATIALQYIKAHY
+675 ESATIALQYIKSHY

-726 SLVSSFT
+726 SMVSCYT
-733 KRKLRPHLAM
+733 RRKLRPNLAM

-758 IKEKILAAKRANIKE
+758 ITEKILAAKRANIKE
-773 IILSQD
+773 IILSQE
-779 NKKDVEEIKTEHL
+779 NKKDVEEIKPEHL

-797 DYVRNMNDVIHLA
+797 DYVKNMNDVIHLS

>member
-1 MHHLSQKSIFFMLLK
+1 MLLK

-31 PLISQDEED
+31 PLMSQDEED
-40 QLLKDDIPEQLC
+40 QLLKDDIPKQLC

-101 NLSEKDLYSI
+101 NISEKDLYSI

-213 NMNLAT
+213 NMNLST

-296 AKASR
+296 AKAAR

-352 DLEYAQKI
+352 DLEYAQKV

-463 DEIDKMGI
+463 DEIDKIGL

-554 DNGLKKSDLILGTK
+554 ENGLKKSYLVLGTR

-599 HIAMNKKYVKFLS
+599 HIAMNKKYVKNLN

-689 KEFNIDPIMFEEKN
+689 KEFNIDPIMFEEQN

-779 NKKDVEEIKTEHL
+779 NKKDVEEIKPEHL